1 MQRERGFGERLR
13 YIRNEKGI
21 SIEKLAEDTGISASL
36 LQAIERGEKK
46 PRFSYPAIKSIADTL
61 GISIDDLVDIKFE

>member
-36 LQAIERGEKK
+36 LQAIERG
-46 PRFSYPAIKSIADTL
+46 RKSH
-61 GISIDDLVDIKFE
+61 GLVILL